1 MLFRSFLEKSEIS
14 NRWVFLFDEIEKA
27 HEKLFNLLLSLLDDG
42 TITDSNGNTLD
53 FTNSI
58 FIFTSN
64 QGISEIK
71 DSSLAF
77 SAKGHSPDA
86 AKETLKESL
95 NRLFTPEFR
104 NRIDEFIYFNDLDKD
119 NVVKIAKLH
128 LKQYPV
134 AQTDELIEYIVTNAY
149 SKEYGVRELK
159 RFIKSNIALLVAEA
173 ILARKIPSDGTRN
186 YTFKVQD
193 NKLELINV
201 APVPQ
206 TSSIKL

>member
-1 MLFRSFLEKSEIS
+1 
-14 NRWVFLFDEIEKA
+14 
-27 HEKLFNLLLSLLDDG
+27 LDDG

-77 SAKGHSPDA
+77 SAKGHNPEA
-86 AKETLKESL
+86 TKETLKESL

-104 NRIDEFIYFNDLDKD
+104 NRIDEFIYFNDLSKQD
-119 NVVKIAKLH
+119 VVKIAKLH

-134 AQTDELIEYIVTNAY
+134 VQSDELIDYIVDNAY

-159 RFIKSNIALLVAEA
+159 RFIKASIALIVAEA
-173 ILARKIPSDGTRN
+173 ILDRKIPIDGSRN
-186 YTFKVQD
+186 YTVQITN
-193 NKLELINV
+193 NKLELINLTKIPEKTA
-201 APVPQ
+201 APQ
-206 TSSIKL
+206 